1 MRCNINLTNDEM
13 NRYSRQIRLPEVGK
27 EGQKRIKGSS
37 VVVIGAG
44 ALGCPVLQYLAAAGV
59 GTIGIVDNDW
69 VDVTNLHRQV
79 LYTIK
84 DIDKPKPIAAK
95 EKLLLNNPEIS
106 IRTHYIKIDKD
117 SALKIL
123 RDYDIV
129 VDCSDNF
136 ATRYLLNDS
145 CLILNKPLVYG
156 AVDRFSGQM
165 TVLNHKNGP
174 TLRCLYP
181 EPPHLFEV
189 PSCADTGVIGPI
201 AGIIGSMQAIEVIK
215 IILERKDVFSGRLF
229 IIDSLNFTTLIFTYK
244 RNPKYSDIRSLGDYN
259 EICLSGAES
268 IKEIHTS
275 DLKSMIKT
283 NPDMTIIDLREGKDN
298 CDIGFDCIS
307 IPYYEIN
314 NRISFVL
321 EKNGVVFY
329 CKNGIQSENIINYF
343 QTVHKKKNLYQ
354 LIL

>member
-1 MRCNINLTNDEM
+1 MRYCLIQKNKVIRNLKKIYNQLNAFLMRCNIDLTNDEL
-13 NRYSRQIRLPEVGK
+13 NRYSRQIRLPEIGK

-69 VDVTNLHRQV
+69 VDETNLHRQV
-79 LYTIK
+79 LYTVK
-84 DIDKPKPIAAK
+84 DIEKPKPSHPYEA
-95 EKLLLNNPEIS
+95 
-106 IRTHYIKIDKD
+106 
-117 SALKIL
+117 
-123 RDYDIV
+123 
-129 VDCSDNF
+129 
-136 ATRYLLNDS
+136 
-145 CLILNKPLVYG
+145 
-156 AVDRFSGQM
+156 
-165 TVLNHKNGP
+165 
-174 TLRCLYP
+174 
-181 EPPHLFEV
+181 PP
-189 PSCADTGVIGPI
+189 CADAGVIGPI

-244 RNPKYSDIRSLGDYN
+244 RNSKFSDIRTLGDYN
-259 EICLSGAES
+259 EFCLSGAEP
-268 IKEIHTS
+268 IKEIYKS

-283 NPDMTIIDLREGKDN
+283 NPDITIIDLREDKDY

-329 CKNGIQSENIINYF
+329 CKNGIQSANVINYF
-343 QTVHKKKNLYQ
+343 QTVHKKENLYH

>member
-1 MRCNINLTNDEM
+1 MRCNIELTNDEM

-59 GTIGIVDNDW
+59 GTLGIVDNDW
-69 VDVTNLHRQV
+69 VDETNLHRQI
-79 LYTIK
+79 LYTVK
-84 DIDKPKPIAAK
+84 DIEKPKPIAAK
-95 EKLLLNNPEIS
+95 EKLILNNPEIS
-106 IRTHYIKIDKD
+106 IRTHYIKIDKE

-136 ATRYLLNDS
+136 PTRYLLNDS
-145 CLILNKPLVYG
+145 CIILNKPLVYG

-165 TVLNHKNGP
+165 TVLNYKNGP

-181 EPPHLFEV
+181 EPSHPYEV
-189 PSCADTGVIGPI
+189 PTCADAGVIGPI

-244 RNPKYSDIRSLGDYN
+244 RNPKFSDIRTLGDYN
-259 EICLSGAES
+259 EFSLSGAES
-268 IKEIHTS
+268 IKEIYKS

-283 NPDMTIIDLREGKDN
+283 NPDITIIDLREEKDY

-329 CKNGIQSENIINYF
+329 CKNGIQSANVINYF
-343 QTVHKKKNLYQ
+343 QRVHKMENLYH